1 MRIAYATVSQRG
13 LEEVKARK
21 KRVSPETQRI
31 PMGESRGALGNAIR
45 THRKKAGLTLLEL
58 ANLADFSISYLSQ
71 IERNLLTPSIA
82 TLRRLADALDIP
94 AGQLMLKDASQPNSP
109 VAVVRRN
116 ERKQLAF
123 PGSRIHYELL
133 TPDMRRR
140 SSLLWIQAPPG
151 SESGP
156 PFSHE
161 GEDGVVVLKG
171 TIEVEVGNVWHQ
183 LEKGDSI
190 YFNASIPH
198 RWRNSSADVAE
209 AIWLSTPPSF

>member
-1 MRIAYATVSQRG
+1 MTV
-13 LEEVKARK
+13 RK
-21 KRVSPETQRI
+21 TKSSPGAQRI
-31 PMGESRGALGNAIR
+31 PMGEARGALGNAIR
-45 THRKKAGLTLLEL
+45 AHRKKAGLTLLEL
-58 ANLADFSISYLSQ
+58 ANLSDFSISYLSQ
-71 IERNLLTPSIA
+71 IERNLLTPTIA
-82 TLRRLADALDIP
+82 TLRRLADALDVP

-116 ERKQLAF
+116 ERKHLAF
-123 PGSRIHYELL
+123 PGSNIHYELL

-140 SSLLWIQAPPG
+140 ASLLWIEAPPG

-156 PFSHE
+156 LFSHE

-171 TIEVEVGNVWHQ
+171 TIEVEVGSVWHR
-183 LEKGDSI
+183 LAKGDSI

-198 RWRNSSADVAE
+198 RWRNNERDVAE